1 MTFTTLPRLAV
12 AAMLAGASLLP
23 TAARA
28 ADINSINLLTQ
39 QQFRLL
45 SEDLGATLS
54 FKPLIPAEPL
64 GITGFDVGVAVTAT
78 DLKNAVLLSLA
89 SSGESVDTLLPVA
102 SLRAH
107 KGLPWGIDLGASYV
121 QLPDSNVKLW
131 GGELRWAV
139 LEGSTAL
146 PAIALRG
153 SFSAT
158 SGIDQLKMQTAG
170 ADISISKGILMFTP
184 YAGVG
189 QVWVKSTPQGVPG
202 LTEESFTQ
210 TKVFAGVNINLGVN
224 LAFEVDSTGGITSYG
239 AKIGLRF

>member
-1 MTFTTLPRLAV
+1 MTHMTLPHLAI

-45 SEDLGATLS
+45 SEDLGAALS

-64 GITGFDVGVAVTAT
+64 GITGFDIGAAVTAT

-89 SSGESVDTLLPVA
+89 SSGQSVDTLMPVP

-107 KGLPWGIDLGASYV
+107 KGLPFGIDLGATYMQV
-121 QLPDSNVKLW
+121 PDSNIKLW

-153 SFSAT
+153 SFSTT

-170 ADISISKGILMFTP
+170 ADISISKGILIFTP

-210 TKVFAGVNINLGVN
+210 TKIFAGVNINLGVN

-239 AKIGLRF
+239 AKIGVRF

>member
-12 AAMLAGASLLP
+12 AATLAGMSLLP
-23 TAARA
+23 AVARA

-54 FKPLIPAEPL
+54 FKPLIPAEPM
-64 GITGFDVGVAVTAT
+64 GITGFDIGAAVTGT
-78 DLKNAVLLSLA
+78 DLKNATLLSLA
-89 SSGESVDTLLPVA
+89 SSGQSVKTLMPVA

-121 QLPDSNVKLW
+121 QVPDSNIKLW
-131 GGELRWAV
+131 GGELRWAL

-153 SFSAT
+153 SFSST

-189 QVWVKSTPQGVPG
+189 QVWVKSTPQGVPS
-202 LTEESFTQ
+202 LSEESFTQ
-210 TKVFAGVNINLGVN
+210 TKVFAGVNVNLGVN
-224 LAFEVDSTGGITSYG
+224 FAVEVDTTGGITSYG
-239 AKIGLRF
+239 VKVGLRF

>member
-1 MTFTTLPRLAV
+1 
-12 AAMLAGASLLP
+12 
-23 TAARA
+23 
-28 ADINSINLLTQ
+28 
-39 QQFRLL
+39 
-45 SEDLGATLS
+45 
-54 FKPLIPAEPL
+54 
-64 GITGFDVGVAVTAT
+64 
-78 DLKNAVLLSLA
+78 VLLSLA

-121 QLPDSNVKLW
+121 QVPDTNVKLW

-153 SFSAT
+153 SFSTT

-239 AKIGLRF
+239 AKVGLRF